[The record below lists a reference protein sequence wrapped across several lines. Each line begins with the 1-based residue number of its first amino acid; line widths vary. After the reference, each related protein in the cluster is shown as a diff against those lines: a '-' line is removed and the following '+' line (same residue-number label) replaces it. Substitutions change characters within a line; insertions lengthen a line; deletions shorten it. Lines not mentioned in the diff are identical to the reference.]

1 LAGPQVSSKQS
12 DDHALMAALLHS
24 DVRDQSPQAERSTA
38 ERSAAEA
45 LSKLYDRH
53 AGLVYTLCSRI
64 LHDRS
69 AAEETLIDIFHE
81 LYRRAERYDPSRSAP
96 LTYIMTL
103 ARSRAIDRQ
112 RTMKSR
118 PAVGLDETMMATL
131 TATNPADDP
140 KQRTEVDEQR
150 QLVRDAL
157 GRLDL
162 AHRQVIEL
170 SYFDGLSH
178 SEIAEKLAK
187 PLGTVKTYIRTGLIR
202 LRESMRSNEFS
213 RGKV

>member
-12 DDHALMAALLHS
+12 EDHALMASLVHGDA
-24 DVRDQSPQAERSTA
+24 QTEK
-38 ERSAAEA
+38 SAAEA

-53 AGLVYTLCSRI
+53 AGLVYTLCFRV

-81 LYRRAERYDPSRSAP
+81 LYRRADRYDASRSAP
-96 LTYIMTL
+96 LTYILTL

-118 PAVGLDETMMATL
+118 PSVALDDAMTATL
-131 TATNPADDP
+131 TANNSDDDP
-140 KQRTEVDEQR
+140 MQRTETDEQR
-150 QLVRDAL
+150 QLIRDAL
-157 GRLDL
+157 SRLDV

-187 PLGTVKTYIRTGLIR
+187 PLGTVKTYIRTGLLR
-202 LRESMRSNEFS
+202 LRETMRKNELS
-213 RGKV
+213 REKV

>member
-1 LAGPQVSSKQS
+1 MAGPQVSSKQS
-12 DDHALMAALLHS
+12 EDHALMASLVHGDA
-24 DVRDQSPQAERSTA
+24 QTEK
-38 ERSAAEA
+38 SAAEA

-53 AGLVYTLCSRI
+53 AGLVYTLCFRV

-81 LYRRAERYDPSRSAP
+81 LYRRADRYDASRSAP
-96 LTYIMTL
+96 LTYILTL

-118 PAVGLDETMMATL
+118 PSVALDDAMTATL
-131 TATNPADDP
+131 TANNSDDDP
-140 KQRTEVDEQR
+140 MQRTETDEQR
-150 QLVRDAL
+150 QLIRDAL
-157 GRLDL
+157 SRLDV

-187 PLGTVKTYIRTGLIR
+187 PLGTVKTYIRTGLLR
-202 LRESMRSNEFS
+202 LRETMRKNELS
-213 RGKV
+213 RESV